1 MLANS
6 MASLQFEWQW
16 QLGFK
21 YISFVVKSTMKIG
34 FLYFLHNNTS
44 VASVSSSIV
53 HIGLCCCLRSNVR
66 FVLAVAS
73 VVWTS
78 TRLAVSQYTRWVID
92 FSIIKRPSTERELS
106 SYEAMLCY
114 EKKEWIRLVYYC
126 NRITWYGVDAYGNR
140 KGEILLWLLSTLSF
154 LLVYQFFLSSYHEKM

>member
-1 MLANS
+1 
-6 MASLQFEWQW
+6 
-16 QLGFK
+16 
-21 YISFVVKSTMKIG
+21 MKIG

-114 EKKEWIRLVYYC
+114 EKKNEF
-126 NRITWYGVDAYGNR
+126 A
-140 KGEILLWLLSTLSF
+140 
-154 LLVYQFFLSSYHEKM
+154 

>member
-1 MLANS
+1 MSFLELNPIQFWRVGISFRKLLCSKFPTCNVS
-6 MASLQFEWQW
+6 MASLQFEWQL

-21 YISFVVKSTMKIG
+21 YISFVKSTMKIG

-44 VASVSSSIV
+44 PASVSSSIV

-114 EKKEWIRLVYYC
+114 EKKEWICLVYYC
-126 NRITWYGVDAYGNR
+126 NR
-140 KGEILLWLLSTLSF
+140 
-154 LLVYQFFLSSYHEKM
+154 M